1 MTSKIKPI
9 MPCLTASI
17 EQTIQEIEKEDEV
30 LNEFL
35 KPYDLN
41 FAKNYL
47 NYKIESG
54 IEVLIDIESRYN
66 MIFSCNYNSPKN
78 KNLLCY
84 VSKLEVI
91 SKLYSNNVSYGDNF
105 LKLVNAFLFY
115 KLIENRYENDK
126 LSEDIELFNIE
137 EMQDKIYNFLKEH
150 DIKYMEENIFKNSS
164 FKGLMI
170 ENLIKFIKEKR
181 DDLKYFC
188 ENSIAIKNV
197 LNELKSLGKRAF

>member
-66 MIFSCNYNSPKN
+66 MIFSCNYKRK
-78 KNLLCY
+78 KNL
-84 VSKLEVI
+84 K
-91 SKLYSNNVSYGDNF
+91 KM
-105 LKLVNAFLFY
+105 
-115 KLIENRYENDK
+115 
-126 LSEDIELFNIE
+126 ELF
-137 EMQDKIYNFLKEH
+137 K
-150 DIKYMEENIFKNSS
+150 KNT
-164 FKGLMI
+164 
-170 ENLIKFIKEKR
+170 
-181 DDLKYFC
+181 
-188 ENSIAIKNV
+188 
-197 LNELKSLGKRAF
+197 